1 MKPRNNHSD
10 ISSWE
15 RNRGVIRTGKGGWI
29 VGEAVYN
36 HGYSM
41 MDDLVGRAS
50 FFQVLLLGITGR
62 LPERRLADWIEAV
75 FICMSYPDA
84 RIWCNQIGS
93 LAGNTGASAV
103 AGVCA
108 GVLAT
113 DSYLYGVGPLLAGT
127 RFIVDAL
134 ADRKRGMTA
143 EDIVLAQQRRPGS
156 KPMITGYLRPV
167 ASGDERL
174 VPLEQVARALGF
186 THGEHLTLAF
196 EISEV
201 MERQFNEGMNLNG
214 YVNAFLSDQGYTVDE
229 IYRIFSTVAFA
240 GIQACHAEAADNP
253 PGTFFPLQCG
263 DIEYAGHGERPVP
276 D

>member
-1 MKPRNNHSD
+1 MSIWD
-10 ISSWE
+10 Q
-15 RNRGVIRTGKGGWI
+15 NRGYIRTQKGGWMP
-29 VGEAVYN
+29 GKAVYN

-41 MDDLVGRAS
+41 MDDLVGKTS
-50 FFQVLLLGITGR
+50 FFQVLLLSITGR

-93 LAGNTGASAV
+93 LAGTMRATSV
-103 AGVCA
+103 SGVCA
-108 GVLAT
+108 GILAT

-134 ADRKRGMTA
+134 AQKKMGMPA
-143 EDIVLAQQRRPGS
+143 EDIVREQQRRPGS

-174 VPLEQVARALGF
+174 DPLERTADALGF
-186 THGEHLTLAF
+186 TRGEHLTLAY

-201 MERQFNEGMNLNG
+201 MEREFKEGINLNG
-214 YVNAFLSDQGYTVDE
+214 YVNAFLSDQGYSVEE

-240 GIQACHAEAADNP
+240 GIQACHSEAADNP
-253 PGTFFPLQCG
+253 PGTFFPLQCE
-263 DIEYAGHGERPVP
+263 DIEYIGHEERPVP
-276 D
+276 SIK